1 MVNSLSQT
9 GKVRPGPTCQLTA
22 SAEKSKS
29 KTPKLAKLPDLSV
42 KIGRQGAGVALH
54 EDVTHE
60 QFKHSPHSLLPELS
74 QPGSHRIEGE
84 GSDRGR
90 S

>member
-1 MVNSLSQT
+1 M
-9 GKVRPGPTCQLTA
+9 
-22 SAEKSKS
+22 
-29 KTPKLAKLPDLSV
+29 
-42 KIGRQGAGVALH
+42 ALH
-54 EDVTHE
+54 EDVMHE

-84 GSDRGR
+84 GSDHGR